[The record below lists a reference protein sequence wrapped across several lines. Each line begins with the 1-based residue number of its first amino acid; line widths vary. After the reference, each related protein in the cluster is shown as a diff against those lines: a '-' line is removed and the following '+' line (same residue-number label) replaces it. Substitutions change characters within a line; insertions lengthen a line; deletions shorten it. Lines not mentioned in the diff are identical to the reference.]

1 MADARIDAARRP
13 RADERL
19 RIAARFGGGRGGMR
33 GMETLIR
40 RVLCRGQVNRGW
52 PPWSAQTLTPTMGE
66 PRTGDRSS
74 HPAHDPPERRR
85 SCDQVPLGHRPWT
98 PMRRRKPTGPRQT
111 PAQCAKQSCA
121 RQIRN
126 PPTAQPP
133 PAQFDCAGSS
143 TGCATPVW
151 GRAVGCATP
160 VDGAQPGCATAERP
174 GWRCVV
180 GPTMSP
186 TTAARRLCCR
196 IVTDGRGSW
205 PSAWS
210 GSAGELTTW
219 NTRTPAHPGPW
230 PTGPPRRA
238 RCAALAT
245 GRGPLRGHG
254 GEPLRGRRPPR
265 RDGGRSVHPDRQ
277 RAVP

>member
-33 GMETLIR
+33 AMETLIR
-40 RVLCRGQVNRGW
+40 PVFCRGQVNRGW

-121 RQIRN
+121 GKIRN
-126 PPTAQPP
+126 PTAQPP
-133 PAQFDCAGSS
+133 PAQSDCAGSS
-143 TGCATPVW
+143 TG
-151 GRAVGCATP
+151 RA
-160 VDGAQPGCATAERP
+160 
-174 GWRCVV
+174 
-180 GPTMSP
+180 
-186 TTAARRLCCR
+186 
-196 IVTDGRGSW
+196 
-205 PSAWS
+205 
-210 GSAGELTTW
+210 
-219 NTRTPAHPGPW
+219 
-230 PTGPPRRA
+230 A
-238 RCAALAT
+238 RCARPDCARCGCCCAA
-245 GRGPLRGHG
+245 RSRNARSGPPNRAAQPLSPRAG
-254 GEPLRGRRPPR
+254 GAWWARP
-265 RDGGRSVHPDRQ
+265 
-277 RAVP
+277 